1 MTAKVSAH
9 EMLLTF
15 FVQEERWY
23 SEELKKEL
31 EKVQG
36 QRQQVIPLKIL
47 EAGLQQA
54 VYCHP

>member
-1 MTAKVSAH
+1 
-9 EMLLTF
+9 MLLTF

-31 EKVQG
+31 EKVQ
-36 QRQQVIPLKIL
+36 RQQVIALKIL

-54 VYCHP
+54 VCYQP

>member
-1 MTAKVSAH
+1 MCF
-9 EMLLTF
+9 TF

-36 QRQQVIPLKIL
+36 QRPQVIALKIV
-47 EAGLQQA
+47 EAGL
-54 VYCHP
+54 P